1 MLNDLEAIRQSWK
14 PSIVKIAPV
23 LIALEPY
30 FKVYIEYCK
39 KYYKGLE
46 ILKPI
51 RNKELFKTIEKS
63 LPMDVDSYLIKP
75 IQRPPKYM
83 LLMRD
88 YQKHMNDAHPDYKQ
102 LTLAIEKYHLI
113 NEINNESIAREG
125 RNQKFFQLE
134 RMYGHLM
141 ESNR

>member
-51 RNKELFKTIEKS
+51 RYKELFKTIETYSTTAKIHAFNAR
-63 LPMDVDSYLIKP
+63 LPKTY
-75 IQRPPKYM
+75 
-83 LLMRD
+83 
-88 YQKHMNDAHPDYKQ
+88 
-102 LTLAIEKYHLI
+102 E
-113 NEINNESIAREG
+113 
-125 RNQKFFQLE
+125 
-134 RMYGHLM
+134 
-141 ESNR
+141 